1 MVDLSNS
8 FVALILRMMGVE
20 ASRGALATYF
30 DAQFEEISQIADP
43 LVRGSNSPSSV
54 GNLNASGA
62 HNPSFQPTVQ
72 AKSIAL
78 VENSHLVAPLSGA
91 FSLQATQNILNFS
104 ADGDLNVMVVREV
117 GAPHSQTWSFTIS
130 SNFNLF
136 NSKQETMKIKI
147 QARFDRQLDQLIDL
161 SIDKDAFDM
170 EAYRSVLEHYTQ
182 YHAALNPPHP
192 KKAQHLGSSA
202 GLWSFF

>member
-30 DAQFEEISQIADP
+30 DAQFEEISQTADP
-43 LVRGSNSPSSV
+43 LVKGSSSSPTF
-54 GNLNASGA
+54 GNLSASGEL
-62 HNPSFQPTVQ
+62 NPSFQPTVQ

-91 FSLQATQNILNFS
+91 FSLKATQNILNFS
-104 ADGDLNVMVVREV
+104 ADGELNVMVVREV
-117 GAPHSQTWSFTIS
+117 GAPHSQTWGFTIS

-136 NSKQETMKIKI
+136 KSKQEAMKIKI

-170 EAYRSVLEHYTQ
+170 EVYRSVLEHYTQ
-182 YHAALNPPHP
+182 YHTALNPPHS
-192 KKAQHLGSSA
+192 KKAQHWGSSA
-202 GLWSFF
+202 GL